1 MFNIT
6 ATSLPNISSTP
17 TWASLAMTANY
28 SLPVVNISSTLKNME
43 SMNGDPYRNGDGSQL
58 NKLAEEHR
66 VMPGNGLPA
75 NVKQVNSQPAIII
88 QADNSQK
95 SQAETLKSSRL
106 QDRENYKI
114 IVDRVRNDYPQL
126 YPLASAY
133 LKKTI
138 KHKFGLDINPQQT
151 WLNRFEFSSS
161 SSTTF
166 TGWEHYIPP
175 LESKTL
181 TQALLDN
188 YGAEDQINSDE
199 LNANAGIYTADG
211 HAEHYAENNEVRLLP
226 KDFLEIVKDSNFSE
240 TYLGRLR
247 RFWNRNS
254 YCFRAMSKGRF
265 MTLLSDRTNKL
276 SEMGIQSAINA
287 ALGDIEKLPEMTF
300 DELERKVSK
309 RSGLSIS
316 TFSIGRYQASDIVLI
331 HGYGGKLILYKPTD
345 TQSFI
350 EFINKDELDT
360 WVADMAKD
368 PAQREELAS
377 HFSLYDRQ
385 DGSLYSGVDTAL
397 KNIAT
402 AQASSGLINAA
413 SQKIKGDLFSWLTSQ
428 AELRTIS
435 DSNTL
440 TTTNDEIFKQ
450 KVLLNLRPAA
460 NAAGVMS
467 VVLPGLGSFAMF
479 EIGLAQVE
487 LGLHSAIYG
496 DTESR
501 RNAGLGVIMD
511 GGINTLFGAFGIN
524 DKFQQ
529 ESARPQNNQIS
540 DDVVLEG
547 NDVSKGASK
556 NLDLRD
562 YWNKFFDRTVVHEQ
576 GINQIARASIDNGN
590 AIRTTI
596 EQMGKAINKA
606 LDKLETEL
614 GKEILSYHLGYSKS
628 SELLVSDIAAI
639 RRNINLLEDSLQK
652 MDTSALNLQSVTIYE
667 KSRVNVVAYYKTN
680 IKTISLN
687 DAFFIRN
694 DADRLQILLHELVH
708 ASLKDADGVPVV
720 DTFYVSDLITPDSI
734 LDKRNELLRIATG
747 RVGIDF
753 LRGADGQLVKANFKK
768 KMGAEND
775 MQALIRFQG
784 NTELRKQLL
793 LQNPDALSLLVMELG
808 DQIPGTLENE
818 KSIVLPYNV
827 DYINKLKAR
836 GDRKK

>member
-254 YCFRAMSKGRF
+254 YCFRAMSKGSF
-265 MTLLSDRTNKL
+265 MT
-276 SEMGIQSAINA
+276 
-287 ALGDIEKLPEMTF
+287 
-300 DELERKVSK
+300 
-309 RSGLSIS
+309 
-316 TFSIGRYQASDIVLI
+316 
-331 HGYGGKLILYKPTD
+331 
-345 TQSFI
+345 
-350 EFINKDELDT
+350 
-360 WVADMAKD
+360 
-368 PAQREELAS
+368 
-377 HFSLYDRQ
+377 
-385 DGSLYSGVDTAL
+385 
-397 KNIAT
+397 
-402 AQASSGLINAA
+402 
-413 SQKIKGDLFSWLTSQ
+413 
-428 AELRTIS
+428 
-435 DSNTL
+435 
-440 TTTNDEIFKQ
+440 
-450 KVLLNLRPAA
+450 
-460 NAAGVMS
+460 
-467 VVLPGLGSFAMF
+467 
-479 EIGLAQVE
+479 
-487 LGLHSAIYG
+487 
-496 DTESR
+496 
-501 RNAGLGVIMD
+501 
-511 GGINTLFGAFGIN
+511 
-524 DKFQQ
+524 
-529 ESARPQNNQIS
+529 
-540 DDVVLEG
+540 
-547 NDVSKGASK
+547 
-556 NLDLRD
+556 
-562 YWNKFFDRTVVHEQ
+562 
-576 GINQIARASIDNGN
+576 
-590 AIRTTI
+590 
-596 EQMGKAINKA
+596 
-606 LDKLETEL
+606 
-614 GKEILSYHLGYSKS
+614 
-628 SELLVSDIAAI
+628 
-639 RRNINLLEDSLQK
+639 
-652 MDTSALNLQSVTIYE
+652 
-667 KSRVNVVAYYKTN
+667 
-680 IKTISLN
+680 
-687 DAFFIRN
+687 
-694 DADRLQILLHELVH
+694 
-708 ASLKDADGVPVV
+708 
-720 DTFYVSDLITPDSI
+720 
-734 LDKRNELLRIATG
+734 
-747 RVGIDF
+747 
-753 LRGADGQLVKANFKK
+753 
-768 KMGAEND
+768 
-775 MQALIRFQG
+775 
-784 NTELRKQLL
+784 
-793 LQNPDALSLLVMELG
+793 
-808 DQIPGTLENE
+808 
-818 KSIVLPYNV
+818 
-827 DYINKLKAR
+827 
-836 GDRKK
+836 